1 MLTLPYVTSA
11 TSESNFDVL
20 IWGLESNILLSD
32 PQNRMANVK
41 DYLFYYRYLAFENI
55 QGLQT
60 VEAENG
66 GCQFT
71 PFPEAA
77 LTSNFQKIKLA

>member
-41 DYLFYYRYLAFENI
+41 EYLFYYRNLAFENI
-55 QGLQT
+55 QGLHT

-71 PFPEAA
+71 PWSYAP
-77 LTSNFQKIKLA
+77 LTSIFQDI

>member
-1 MLTLPYVTSA
+1 MKMLTLLYLTSA

-41 DYLFYYRYLAFENI
+41 EYLFHYRNLAFENI
-55 QGLQT
+55 QGLHT

-71 PFPEAA
+71 PWSYAPLPSIF
-77 LTSNFQKIKLA
+77 

>member
-20 IWGLESNILLSD
+20 ILGLELNILSSD
-32 PQNRMANVK
+32 PQNSMANVK
-41 DYLFYYRYLAFENI
+41 EYLFHYRNLAFKNI
-55 QGLQT
+55 QGLHT
-60 VEAENG
+60 VAAENG

-71 PFPEAA
+71 PWSYAS
-77 LTSNFQKIKLA
+77 LNSIFQDI